1 MAEMVAT
8 QMQDMGLADVHFE
21 KVPVHAW
28 RFRDATVTLESGK
41 RYAGASMAGA
51 PRTRGNGVTAEVVL
65 VGTGRRDRLDRID
78 LRGKIALV
86 DWRLAGPWIGEIG
99 MELGLR
105 GTRAVIVASLENG
118 MRFRGEGAL
127 GTSVAQSH
135 DGAPPLVTLRQ
146 ADARDLIQRCR
157 AGRVQAT
164 VAVDLET
171 DRRARGRNVCGVLHP
186 ELPGAPVVVGA
197 HHDGWFY
204 GAFDNASGVASML
217 TIAKGLIKAGWRP
230 SRPVWF
236 VSHTAEEFGRMDDDQ
251 PWCVGAWHQVAVE
264 HPQWGTTVPFYLDVE
279 ASGRSEFP
287 LVVLGPAEL
296 RRFATR
302 WCRAAD
308 VAGLL
313 PKGWKFA
320 GPSTGTHQWPFQL
333 AGVPGLSVLNWHTDF
348 ERSDYHTDNDTYKRL
363 DFGYLA
369 NLTRLY
375 GSLLVD
381 AEAMGDRLL
390 DYRARVRD
398 VERAA
403 AKWPDGDQASAAA
416 RRYAPGSRRAF
427 ARLARR
433 GIAVDTHGET
443 GYLPEQAARDAR
455 LLADA
460 IAAIDAGDRAAA
472 VRAAEKVGRNR
483 LQRWVSPD
491 VQARSER
498 RHVDTHGSW
507 PEKSHLTTTPHLW
520 NELASLRGEPAAR
533 PYGPWVRR
541 SFERSRQRMQGE
553 ARARIARL
561 AVALSA

>member
-1 MAEMVAT
+1 
-8 QMQDMGLADVHFE
+8 
-21 KVPVHAW
+21 
-28 RFRDATVTLESGK
+28 
-41 RYAGASMAGA
+41 
-51 PRTRGNGVTAEVVL
+51 
-65 VGTGRRDRLDRID
+65 
-78 LRGKIALV
+78 
-86 DWRLAGPWIGEIG
+86 
-99 MELGLR
+99 
-105 GTRAVIVASLENG
+105 
-118 MRFRGEGAL
+118 
-127 GTSVAQSH
+127 
-135 DGAPPLVTLRQ
+135 
-146 ADARDLIQRCR
+146 
-157 AGRVQAT
+157 
-164 VAVDLET
+164 
-171 DRRARGRNVCGVLHP
+171 
-186 ELPGAPVVVGA
+186 
-197 HHDGWFY
+197 
-204 GAFDNASGVASML
+204 
-217 TIAKGLIKAGWRP
+217 
-230 SRPVWF
+230 
-236 VSHTAEEFGRMDDDQ
+236 MDDDQ

-264 HPQWGTTVPFYLDVE
+264 HPLWGATVPFYLDVE

-320 GPSTGTHQWPFQL
+320 SPSTGTHQWPFQL
-333 AGVPGLSVLNWHTDF
+333 AGVPGLSVLNWHTTF
-348 ERSDYHTDNDTYKRL
+348 ERTDYHTDNDAYERL
-363 DFGYLA
+363 DFEYLA

-375 GSLLVD
+375 ASLLVD

-390 DYRARVRD
+390 DHRARVRD

-403 AKWPDGDQASAAA
+403 AKWPGGDRAIVAAQ
-416 RRYAPGSRRAF
+416 RYAPGSRRAF

-498 RHVDTHGSW
+498 RHVETHGSW
-507 PEKSHLTTTPHLW
+507 PEKSHLTKTPHLW
-520 NELASLRGEPAAR
+520 HELASLRGEPTAR

-541 SFERSRQRMQGE
+541 SFARSRQRMQGE

-561 AVALSA
+561 AAALSG